1 MRQQSIKR
9 NFKRKSDANLIVSA
23 QTVIDS
29 LTDNDNFPTPQPTVA
44 ALTTAL
50 EDFQTSVA
58 VAKTGGAEQ
67 KSIRDAKKI
76 VLVDLLREEATYI
89 ELASAGD
96 VTKMLSSGFE
106 LTKIPETIGALGK
119 PQNFQVIPEGAGM
132 LKLSLDGIKGA
143 KSYQFE
149 IKKATD
155 AEWTVLPSSKTKLIV
170 TDLQRGTEY
179 IARVV
184 PIGASD
190 IREYS
195 DEISAWAA

>member
-1 MRQQSIKR
+1 MKQQSIRK
-9 NFKRKSDANLIVSA
+9 NFKEKSPANLIVSA

-29 LTDNDNFPTPQPTVA
+29 LTDNDNFPTPQPTIA

-50 EDFQTSVA
+50 EEFQAAVA
-58 VAKTGGAEQ
+58 VAKTGGPEQ
-67 KSIRDAKKI
+67 KSIRDDKKVI
-76 VLVDLLREEATYI
+76 LIDLLREEATYI

-106 LTKIPETIGALGK
+106 LTKIPSTIGPLGK
-119 PQNFQVIPEGAGM
+119 GQNFQVIPLGGGM
-132 LKLSLDGIKGA
+132 LRLSLEGVKGA
-143 KSYQFE
+143 RSYQFE

-155 AEWTVLPSSKTKLIV
+155 SEWTVIPSSKTKVIV
-170 TDLQRGTEY
+170 RDLQRGAEY

-190 IREYS
+190 VREYS